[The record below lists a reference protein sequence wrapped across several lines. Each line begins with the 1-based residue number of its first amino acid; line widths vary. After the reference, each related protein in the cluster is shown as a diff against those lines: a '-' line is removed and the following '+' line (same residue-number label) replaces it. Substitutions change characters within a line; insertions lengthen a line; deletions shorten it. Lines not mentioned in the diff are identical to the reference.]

1 MNALREKKWIVIVM
15 VFILVCL
22 SVYGIAHR
30 KGVIH
35 FVRERRDLMSECV
48 PVLAY
53 HGFVPEKVKKELF
66 RDNKWI
72 DDIEGFEKQ
81 MEYLHDNHW
90 RTLTADEFYDWHEG
104 QSDVPEKSCMITFD
118 DGYYEMYYEVYP
130 ILKKYGFNATV
141 FVIGTYT
148 PEQTAPYDPHV
159 RAKIGWDKIN
169 EVKKEYPGFQFES
182 HSYDLHG
189 FDEDGNE
196 PWVTAT
202 EKMLEED
209 FQKMDE
215 YGFRYMAYP
224 YGGYNDLMLEAIGK
238 SKIKM
243 AFTFKEP
250 GYATKHYPVYE
261 IPRQKVT
268 AETTYEEFV
277 EMLEKVE

>member
-1 MNALREKKWIVIVM
+1 
-15 VFILVCL
+15 
-22 SVYGIAHR
+22 
-30 KGVIH
+30 
-35 FVRERRDLMSECV
+35 
-48 PVLAY
+48 
-53 HGFVPEKVKKELF
+53 
-66 RDNKWI
+66 
-72 DDIEGFEKQ
+72 
-81 MEYLHDNHW
+81 
-90 RTLTADEFYDWHEG
+90 
-104 QSDVPEKSCMITFD
+104 MITFD

-250 GYATKHYPVYE
+250 GYATRHYPVYE